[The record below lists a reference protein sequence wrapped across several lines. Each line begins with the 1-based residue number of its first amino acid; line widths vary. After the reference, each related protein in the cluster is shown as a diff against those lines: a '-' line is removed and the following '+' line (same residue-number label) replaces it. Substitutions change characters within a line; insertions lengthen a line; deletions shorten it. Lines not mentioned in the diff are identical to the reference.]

1 MDYTR
6 FTVLSGAQ
14 KKEEE
19 KKATDKKKISVFYN

>member
-6 FTVLSGAQ
+6 FTILSGAQ

-19 KKATDKKKISVFYN
+19 KKATDKKKNQCVL